1 MSLQDPTS
9 SRIPR
14 LDGISRVPKPSNF
27 GLPSSAFRTANRATN
42 SSSGS
47 TTTNTTTTTTTQHIR
62 PPISA
67 PKATQIFQVPSDPAK
82 PRPASSYTPS
92 SAALRD
98 LGSSLKKSASGERI
112 NNAVSLLSKKTTTV
126 LKKYFSPKAARM
138 MSNPTEMTTSLPVT
152 PLPVGKQRGML
163 TSDQFTSSTPM
174 PLLRSDTFVCED
186 EEQANRQKLENTF
199 ARTMD
204 LDSPDMDETKVLVRD
219 GTRIMESTP
228 RTKNTPLAEI
238 TQIRKPTQIGGIN
251 HTAKSTL
258 RKINSMDT
266 THEIRTSLE
275 ITQNNATHTIN
286 SSGIMGRTMP
296 GIQAKDVTRTMAGNS
311 SPMGNVTKVGEGI
324 GNTTK
329 TFERVGNTTKTLEGI
344 GNTTKTLEGI
354 GNTTKTLESLG
365 NITKSFGNLTKSM
378 DRDFNQTKT
387 FERAGNS
394 TKILES
400 GANLTKNMDGRAGNL
415 TKIINAGQ
423 NITQTIETG
432 LNRNQT
438 IESRLNLTKISSARS
453 GNLTKSVNEPGDYT
467 KVIHH
472 GANLTQSMDQ
482 LPLLEHISM
491 PSGLDTLSAKGATC
505 QDEVAMH
512 QEMNDTLDVTLTSL
526 APDKANMKLPLNST
540 LNTERLLDISGLQS
554 PRHIQLL
561 NLTQELER
569 GTPNRTHLQSGRR
582 SIPQHPLLCLSPQ
595 SATTTPHG
603 MRMMGQVTPQPVHLL
618 SPLLKQAQSAL
629 VLPTRT
635 PDGDITMDGHGALD
649 NTLVSHSG
657 RGRTRYSFGLD
668 LPDTTLDCSIE
679 LVDNSFSS
687 STQLQQLQQQLLKK
701 QSSFDL
707 DESLGILTPDQ
718 MKDFL
723 DSPHN
728 NLMHNLELIRM
739 HHPNLMQLRME
750 QTPSPEELP
759 LDPIEIKSEI
769 VKQVEASQNQVTA
782 SSQQAKL
789 SNSFITSVTSVTS
802 LDTGYQ
808 GDGEMSRPASRGACD
823 HSPSNGP
830 HLGRVSRQ
838 PSFPPPNPAPLRRQ
852 DPMTDSDFF
861 TESDADDVLH
871 RGDRRAQVIDGQLY
885 GPDMMQPSAS
895 VPQMEDSCMESSGIF
910 TDVENRCDE
919 EMRQPELEVDVD
931 VDMSPDDS
939 TQTMRKGQG
948 HPTPNGSHQQQQQQ
962 NQLAPQQRP
971 PSSCLS
977 SSSAATTL
985 SNRTSYCS
993 VDGGSARSFCDEAF
1007 SVAATPAATANANR
1021 SPAAV
1026 SVQNSTSPR
1035 PHASL
1040 SSLCTVENFRGS
1052 VSSNSSIASPKSS
1065 KSGCKSVGKSRGLKS
1080 PKSPLNRKQHTP
1092 NKWDAVMNKIASNK
1106 SLIKTNYNDVKSKV
1120 SSTRVMSPGSSS
1132 VSASASA
1139 SGSGS
1144 GSVSVSVSAS
1154 VTSSR
1159 ASPSNVSASARR
1171 SPSATPKVPPKVL
1184 LVKRSSSSSPSSV
1197 KVATPHSTPPTRQP
1211 LDKGSVGSGSR
1222 AGKLPNSPTSTT
1234 TSPPAKRLQ
1243 STLASRNHSYSKDT
1257 HKSSHSDLSLL
1268 CNATSG
1274 PASASVSGS
1283 GSPKLVAKTP
1293 LRAAKKRDVRNL
1305 SISPTDLGPPPK
1317 TQQTAKGQSTRNK
1330 SLTTPTTTTIHKRLN
1345 GASGGSTPTNGNN
1358 NIKGAATKATAATIK
1373 QTQQTAKL
1381 KSTSIIKSTSIAAV
1395 SEESLRS
1402 GVDQS
1407 ELQELNNGA
1416 TPSGCPTPPPPSAG
1430 GAARDSK
1437 RSSIGSELPCETEAK
1452 LKKCEKQQ
1460 ESKEPSPVS
1469 QDASA
1474 ESNPVSFACT
1484 NEFKPHSGHIETTI
1498 SSTTMKP
1505 QSCDD
1510 ILAQYPALKPY
1521 TENGVVNYARLAKLF
1536 EEVRHDRL
1544 EEHRKLMGLAVL
1556 VQFMSQKLDTFGCQE
1571 TKEQCARTKGT
1582 LEETIVLLQLSQNEC
1597 ERLREEL
1604 QAKDLEWAQR
1614 QQEQDHLHRTE
1625 LKQAEEKVM
1634 EVQMLAKQRFCELES
1649 QLLAKDEENKQVQQ
1663 AYHMEVSNKLALKQE
1678 QLSTAEQKILDLQN
1692 SLQKSESEKQEI
1704 NERLLRKENTHAI
1717 RLSEASQREQELS
1730 DRVKSLTKELNTL
1743 KASKEHNER
1752 DLRDRLALSQDE
1764 ISVLRTSS
1772 QRRSPCTSLPDTA
1785 SAEVSR
1791 LTSEA
1796 DSLRCV
1802 LELKQAE
1809 ISALSKAKAEYI
1821 RESEERN
1828 KLASRVALL
1837 EAQNEMMRT
1846 ELETKTEKE
1855 KEIQQKMDELDKS
1868 VKYERIKLTK
1878 LTFAK
1883 EELQYHLKQR
1893 SEQLQAAE
1901 NKIHELSLSS
1911 QDNSLLNSTHSRCSL
1926 GRSNLEFAGTTSSP
1940 TSPVMKGMIER
1951 NDSVSWTLEIDDET
1965 PKGGAA
1971 KIVRRSGSL
1980 RCNSDRCVIQRR
1992 QASVSHNGHSN
2003 GATSNGG
2010 SSPAHPNPLSQSM
2023 SATTLLRSGGEPE
2036 GHPVSRAR
2044 SLSVCVK
2051 DAAVCVS
2058 PSIRRPRQ
2066 SDELT
2071 LPDWNEDGPM
2081 CSSSPQPQQSL
2092 EIRPRSSTMK
2102 LMSSEAKKFQE
2113 IQESAGEAMVSGA
2126 NSEDESC
2133 SASSEDMMRSSSA
2146 SSTASGGSLF
2156 KLPKQPPSR
2165 MSIEEA
2171 LPCTP
2176 MEVSWSEDA
2185 GADASGLA

>member
-1 MSLQDPTS
+1 MSLQDPAS

-27 GLPSSAFRTANRATN
+27 GLPSSAFSTASKATN
-42 SSSGS
+42 SSS
-47 TTTNTTTTTTTQHIR
+47 TTTQHIR

-67 PKATQIFQVPSDPAK
+67 PKATQIFQAPSDPAK
-82 PRPASSYTPS
+82 PRPASSYAPS

-112 NNAVSLLSKKTTTV
+112 NNAVSLLSKRTTTV
-126 LKKYFSPKAARM
+126 LKKYFSPKSARM
-138 MSNPTEMTTSLPVT
+138 MSNPTEMTSSLPVT

-163 TSDQFTSSTPM
+163 TNDQFTSSTPM

-186 EEQANRQKLENTF
+186 EEQTDRQKLESTF

-204 LDSPDMDETKVLVRD
+204 LDSPNMDDTKVLVRD
-219 GTRIMESTP
+219 GTRIMENTP
-228 RTKNTPLAEI
+228 RTKNSPLADI

-258 RKINSMDT
+258 RKISSMDT

-275 ITQNNATHTIN
+275 ITQNNATHNIN

-296 GIQAKDVTRTMAGNS
+296 VIQAKDVTRTMAGNS
-311 SPMGNVTKVGEGI
+311 SPMGNVTKVVDGI

-329 TFERVGNTTKTLEGI
+329 TFEGVGNTTKTLESV

-394 TKILES
+394 TKILEG
-400 GANLTKNMDGRAGNL
+400 GANLTKTMEGRAGNL
-415 TKIINAGQ
+415 TKIMNAGQ
-423 NITQTIETG
+423 NITQTIDTG

-438 IESRLNLTKISSARS
+438 IENRLNLTKISSARS
-453 GNLTKSVNEPGDYT
+453 AYLTKSVNEPGDYT

-491 PSGLDTLSAKGATC
+491 PSGLDTLSSKGASC
-505 QDEVAMH
+505 QEAAMH
-512 QEMNDTLDVTLTSL
+512 QEMDDTLDVTLTSL

-540 LNTERLLDISGLQS
+540 LNTERLLDITGLQS

-569 GTPNRTHLQSGRR
+569 GTPNRTHLQSARR

-649 NTLVSHSG
+649 TTLVSNSG

-769 VKQVEASQNQVTA
+769 VKQVEASQNQATA

-931 VDMSPDDS
+931 VDVDMSPDDS
-939 TQTMRKGQG
+939 TQTMRKGKFK
-948 HPTPNGSHQQQQQQ
+948 NILLQQQQ

-1007 SVAATPAATANANR
+1007 SATATPAAAGNASR

-1052 VSSNSSIASPKSS
+1052 ISSNSSIASPKSS
-1065 KSGCKSVGKSRGLKS
+1065 KSGSKSVGKSRGLKS

-1132 VSASASA
+1132 VSASASGSA
-1139 SGSGS
+1139 SGSGSGS
-1144 GSVSVSVSAS
+1144 GSVSVSAS
-1154 VTSSR
+1154 VASSR

-1184 LVKRSSSSSPSSV
+1184 LVKRSSSSSPSSAKAV
-1197 KVATPHSTPPTRQP
+1197 TPHSTPPTRQP

-1222 AGKLPNSPTSTT
+1222 AGKLPNSPTSTA
-1234 TSPPAKRLQ
+1234 SPPAKRLQ

-1257 HKSSHSDLSLL
+1257 HKSSHSELSLL
-1268 CNATSG
+1268 CNANGGVTATSG

-1317 TQQTAKGQSTRNK
+1317 TQQTAKGQSTRSK
-1330 SLTTPTTTTIHKRLN
+1330 SLATPTTTTIHKRLN
-1345 GASGGSTPTNGNN
+1345 GASGGSTPTNAGNGSN
-1358 NIKGAATKATAATIK
+1358 NIKGAATKATAAATIK
-1373 QTQQTAKL
+1373 QTQQTTKL
-1381 KSTSIIKSTSIAAV
+1381 KSISIIKSTSIAAV

-1402 GVDQS
+1402 GVDQA

-1416 TPSGCPTPPPPSAG
+1416 TPSGCPTPP
-1430 GAARDSK
+1430 AARDSK

-1460 ESKEPSPVS
+1460 ESKEPAPVS
-1469 QDASA
+1469 QEASV
-1474 ESNPVSFACT
+1474 ESNPVTFSCT
-1484 NEFKPHSGHIETTI
+1484 NEFKPHSGNIEPTI
-1498 SSTTMKP
+1498 SSITMKP
-1505 QSCDD
+1505 GPCDD
-1510 ILAQYPALKPY
+1510 ILSQYPALKPY
-1521 TENGVVNYARLAKLF
+1521 AENGVVNFARLSKLF
-1536 EEVRHDRL
+1536 EEVQHERL

-1582 LEETIVLLQLSQNEC
+1582 LEETILLLQLSQNEC
-1597 ERLREEL
+1597 EQLREEL

-1614 QQEQDHLHRTE
+1614 QQEREHLHRTE

-1692 SLQKSESEKQEI
+1692 SLQKSESQKQEM

-1828 KLASRVALL
+1828 KLSSRVALL

-1901 NKIHELSLSS
+1901 TKIHELSISS
-1911 QDNSLLNSTHSRCSL
+1911 QDSSLLNSTHSRCSL
-1926 GRSNLEFAGTTSSP
+1926 GRSNLEFSGTTSSP

-1980 RCNSDRCVIQRR
+1980 RCNSDRCIIQRR

-2003 GATSNGG
+2003 GAATNGG

-2036 GHPVSRAR
+2036 AHPVSRTR

-2051 DAAVCVS
+2051 DTASSSAVCVS
-2058 PSIRRPRQ
+2058 PGIRRQRQ
-2066 SDELT
+2066 TDELT

-2081 CSSSPQPQQSL
+2081 CSSSPQPHTL
-2092 EIRPRSSTMK
+2092 ELRPRSSTMK
-2102 LMSSEAKKFQE
+2102 LMSSETKKFQE

-2156 KLPKQPPSR
+2156 KLRKQPPSR

>member
-1 MSLQDPTS
+1 MSLQDPAS

-27 GLPSSAFRTANRATN
+27 GLPSSAFTTANKATNN
-42 SSSGS
+42 SSSS
-47 TTTNTTTTTTTQHIR
+47 TTHHIR

-67 PKATQIFQVPSDPAK
+67 PKATQIFQAPGDPAK
-82 PRPASSYTPS
+82 PRPASAYAPS
-92 SAALRD
+92 SGALRD

-112 NNAVSLLSKKTTTV
+112 NNAVSLLSKRTTTV
-126 LKKYFSPKAARM
+126 LKKYFSPKSARM
-138 MSNPTEMTTSLPVT
+138 MSTEMTSSLPVT

-163 TSDQFTSSTPM
+163 TNDQFTSSTPM

-186 EEQANRQKLENTF
+186 EEQTNRQKLEGTF
-199 ARTMD
+199 ARAMD

-219 GTRIMESTP
+219 GTRIMEGTP
-228 RTKNTPLAEI
+228 RTKISPLADI

-258 RKINSMDT
+258 RKISSMDT
-266 THEIRTSLE
+266 THEIRASLE

-296 GIQAKDVTRTMAGNS
+296 VIQAKDVTRTMAGNS
-311 SPMGNVTKVGEGI
+311 SSIGNVTKVVEGI

-329 TFERVGNTTKTLEGI
+329 TVEGVGNTTKILKGVGNTTKTFEGVGNTTKTLEGV
-344 GNTTKTLEGI
+344 

-365 NITKSFGNLTKSM
+365 NITKTFGNLTKSI
-378 DRDFNQTKT
+378 DRDFNQTTT
-387 FERAGNS
+387 FERAVNS
-394 TKILES
+394 TKTFETGS
-400 GANLTKNMDGRAGNL
+400 NLTKTMDGRSGNL
-415 TKIINAGQ
+415 TKILNAGQ
-423 NITQTIETG
+423 NVTQTIDNG
-432 LNRNQT
+432 LNQSKT
-438 IESRLNLTKISSARS
+438 IENRVNQTKISSAR
-453 GNLTKSVNEPGDYT
+453 GANLTKSVIEPGDYT

-491 PSGLDTLSAKGATC
+491 PSGLDTLSSKGSTC
-505 QDEVAMH
+505 QEEAMH
-512 QEMNDTLDVTLTSL
+512 QEIDDTLDVTLTSL

-540 LNTERLLDISGLQS
+540 LNTERLLDISGLPS

-569 GTPNRTHLQSGRR
+569 GTPNRTHLQTGRR

-603 MRMMGQVTPQPVHLL
+603 MRMMGQDRTPQPVHLL

-635 PDGDITMDGHGALD
+635 PDGDITMDGHGALE
-649 NTLVSHSG
+649 NTLISNSG

-782 SSQQAKL
+782 SSQQVKL

-948 HPTPNGSHQQQQQQ
+948 QPTPNSSHQQQQQ

-1007 SVAATPAATANANR
+1007 SATATPAAANANR

-1052 VSSNSSIASPKSS
+1052 VSSNSSIASPKSC
-1065 KSGCKSVGKSRGLKS
+1065 KSGSKGVGKSRGLKS
-1080 PKSPLNRKQHTP
+1080 PKSPLSRKQHTP

-1132 VSASASA
+1132 VSAS
-1139 SGSGS
+1139 GSG
-1144 GSVSVSVSAS
+1144 SVSAS

-1159 ASPSNVSASARR
+1159 ASPSSVSASARR

-1184 LVKRSSSSSPSSV
+1184 LVKRSSSSSPSST
-1197 KVATPHSTPPTRQP
+1197 KAATGSAAATPHSTPPTRQP

-1222 AGKLPNSPTSTT
+1222 AGKLPNSPTST

-1268 CNATSG
+1268 CNANGGPSG
-1274 PASASVSGS
+1274 PNSASVSGS

-1317 TQQTAKGQSTRNK
+1317 TQQTAKGQSTRSK
-1330 SLTTPTTTTIHKRLN
+1330 SSATPTPTSIHKRLN
-1345 GASGGSTPTNGNN
+1345 GTSPSSATNGSNN
-1358 NIKGAATKATAATIK
+1358 AKGAATKATAATIK

-1381 KSTSIIKSTSIAAV
+1381 KSTPIIKSAAIAAV

-1402 GVDQS
+1402 GVDQT
-1407 ELQELNNGA
+1407 ELQELSNGPM
-1416 TPSGCPTPPPPSAG
+1416 PSGCPTPP
-1430 GAARDSK
+1430 AARDSK

-1460 ESKEPSPVS
+1460 DSKEPSPVAQES
-1469 QDASA
+1469 GV
-1474 ESNPVSFACT
+1474 ESNPGSFSCT
-1484 NEFKPHSGHIETTI
+1484 NEFTPQSEGLEPTI
-1498 SSTTMKP
+1498 SSLTMIADP
-1505 QSCDD
+1505 CTD

-1521 TENGVVNYARLAKLF
+1521 AENGVLDYARLAKLF
-1536 EEVRHDRL
+1536 EEVQHERL
-1544 EEHRKLMGLAVL
+1544 EEQRKLMGLAVL

-1582 LEETIVLLQLSQNEC
+1582 LEETIVLLQLSQNDC
-1597 ERLREEL
+1597 EQLREEL

-1614 QQEQDHLHRTE
+1614 QQEKEHLHRTE

-1663 AYHMEVSNKLALKQE
+1663 AYHLEVSNKLALKQE
-1678 QLSTAEQKILDLQN
+1678 QLSMAEQKILDLQ
-1692 SLQKSESEKQEI
+1692 SRLQKSESQKQEMQ
-1704 NERLLRKENTHAI
+1704 EKLLRKENTHAI
-1717 RLSEASQREQELS
+1717 RLSEGTQREQELS

-1743 KASKEHNER
+1743 KASKEHSER

-1785 SAEVSR
+1785 SAEVLR

-1821 RESEERN
+1821 HASEERN
-1828 KLASRVALL
+1828 KLSSRVALL

-1846 ELETKTEKE
+1846 ELEAKTDKE
-1855 KEIQQKMDELDKS
+1855 KELQQKMDELDKS
-1868 VKYERIKLTK
+1868 VKYEKMKLTK

-1901 NKIHELSLSS
+1901 TKIHELSICS

-1926 GRSNLEFAGTTSSP
+1926 GRSNLEFSGTTSSP

-1992 QASVSHNGHSN
+1992 QTSVSHNGHSN
-2003 GATSNGG
+2003 GTATNGS

-2023 SATTLLRSGGEPE
+2023 SATALLRTAGEPE
-2036 GHPVSRAR
+2036 AHPVSRAR

-2051 DAAVCVS
+2051 DSASSSAVCVS
-2058 PSIRRPRQ
+2058 PGIRRPRQ
-2066 SDELT
+2066 SDELA

-2081 CSSSPQPQQSL
+2081 CSSSPQPSSL
-2092 EIRPRSSTMK
+2092 EMRPRSSTMK

-2156 KLPKQPPSR
+2156 KIPKQPPSR